1 MVNAIEVKKKEDK
14 LAGRANTSLDAAH
27 NLIVD
32 GQATY
37 ERGRE
42 IVLCNR
48 ALKKDVENYWEP
60 IKKAAT
66 EVLTGIRERMK
77 ANIAPIDEATD
88 LVKDKMKAYDAEEDE
103 KRRLEAE
110 KLEAEKAATHQK
122 RMTAAKKMV
131 DKLKGQTGDIQGQI
145 NALEKELADGTEN
158 ADLSDEEIQVLESEI
173 NVLTMSLKSK
183 ADAAELRAR
192 QAKEA
197 EEAANATPTAAPAS
211 HEKTKGVSRP
221 VTYKVEIVDY
231 MALIKAIAR
240 GDVPFNPDKP
250 LFSASKT
257 VLKGLANGGFLT
269 PGLSHGCR
277 VTKDTGLTIK

>member
-1 MVNAIEVKKKEDK
+1 MGNAIAVKEKENK
-14 LAGRANTSLDAAH
+14 LAVQATTSLEAAH
-27 NLIVD
+27 GLIVD

-48 ALKKDVENYWEP
+48 ALKKQVEDYWDP
-60 IKKAAT
+60 IKKSAN
-66 EVLTGIRERMK
+66 EVLVGIRERMK
-77 ANIAPIDEATD
+77 ANLAPIDEATD
-88 LVKDKMKAYDAEEDE
+88 LVKDKMKDYDAAEAE
-103 KRRLEAE
+103 KRRIEAE
-110 KLEAEKAATHQK
+110 KLEAERLAARQK
-122 RMTAAKKMV
+122 RLTAAKKRV
-131 DKLKGQTGDIQGQI
+131 EKLKGQTGDIQGQI
-145 NALEKELADGTEN
+145 DALEEELAVEG
-158 ADLSDEEIQVLESEI
+158 LSDEETQVLESEI
-173 NVLTMSLKSK
+173 NVLNMSLKSK
-183 ADAAELRAR
+183 ADAAALRER

-197 EEAANATPTAAPAS
+197 EELENATPTAVPAS

-257 VLKGLANGGFLT
+257 VLKGLANGGFIK